1 MLSEPMVPPPRLF
14 FRTLLTGKSAGR
26 RHGFAVRPRR
36 YTVTKAPSGS
46 STSLE
51 TIAGLF
57 HPPEQIKAIDQ
68 LGAGNVNDTFLVTL
82 EPTAP
87 RQAFVMQRLNTDVFE
102 SPELV
107 MRNLLRLGDHVERRL
122 AEEPPELSGR
132 RWEIPRVLPTLD
144 ADGHWVEHEGEFWR
158 SISYIG
164 AATTTDV
171 IKDEAHAWELGYGLG
186 MFHHLISDL
195 PTEELAD
202 TLENFHIAPA
212 YLAELD
218 AVIGRTAPIT
228 DARVK
233 EALAFVDAR
242 REGLDVLEQA
252 CARGELKRRPIH
264 GDPKINNVMI
274 DDRTGHAVGLI
285 DLDTVKPGLLHY
297 DIGDCLRSCCNRLGE
312 ETATPEHVVFDLGL
326 CRSILEGYLKV
337 GRSFLSDDD
346 VRHLPACIRLIPL
359 ELGLRFLSD
368 HLSGDCYFKTERAGH
383 NLDRAMVQFAL
394 THSIELQWDELVSLI
409 ESLRGVS

>member
-1 MLSEPMVPPPRLF
+1 MVPPPRLF
-14 FRTLLTGKSAGR
+14 FRTLSPGKTAGR
-26 RHGFAVRPRR
+26 RHCFDVRPRR

-46 STSLE
+46 NASLE

-57 HPPEQIKAIDQ
+57 HPPDQIKAIDQ
-68 LGAGNVNDTFLVTL
+68 LGSGNVNDTFLVTL
-82 EPTAP
+82 EASAA

-132 RWEIPRVLPTLD
+132 RWEIPKVLPTLD

-218 AVIGRTAPIT
+218 AVVGSTAPIT
-228 DARVK
+228 DARVNA
-233 EALAFVDAR
+233 ALAFVNAR
-242 REGLDVLEQA
+242 RDGLDVLEQA
-252 CARGELKRRPIH
+252 CARG
-264 GDPKINNVMI
+264 G
-274 DDRTGHAVGLI
+274 
-285 DLDTVKPGLLHY
+285 
-297 DIGDCLRSCCNRLGE
+297 
-312 ETATPEHVVFDLGL
+312 TATP
-326 CRSILEGYLKV
+326 
-337 GRSFLSDDD
+337 
-346 VRHLPACIRLIPL
+346 A
-359 ELGLRFLSD
+359 
-368 HLSGDCYFKTERAGH
+368 
-383 NLDRAMVQFAL
+383 
-394 THSIELQWDELVSLI
+394 HS
-409 ESLRGVS
+409 R